1 MYVLMD
7 GTNISC
13 ATAAHLAEAIG
24 HAADPSG
31 APDGWHTPE
40 ARRERKAR
48 DMELA
53 RMMAVDLAARMS
65 DTIAGRIPQEECP
78 MLGGIKERMSLE

>member
-7 GTNISC
+7 GTNISNITG
-13 ATAAHLAEAIG
+13 ARLAEAVNYAG
-24 HAADPSG
+24 APSG

-48 DMELA
+48 D
-53 RMMAVDLAARMS
+53 
-65 DTIAGRIPQEECP
+65 IWPG
-78 MLGGIKERMSLE
+78 